1 MSGKKR
7 DLHPEE
13 KELWRRVAKTVTRR
27 RLPLPP
33 EDEPAAVKPA
43 ALKSNRSTTT
53 PSKKSIAP
61 PAKPKAAAPQPL
73 ADRGAERR
81 VRRGQV
87 EIEAKL
93 DLHGHTQDEAVAALT
108 RFLVSAQKRGARTVL
123 VVTGWGRGGEGVLKR
138 RLPDWLNSREL
149 KPLVT
154 GFAQAHRAHGGAGAF
169 YVFVKRAA

>member
-33 EDEPAAVKPA
+33 EDETPAAKAQTRPTRSKPTAVKK
-43 ALKSNRSTTT
+43 LTE
-53 PSKKSIAP
+53 P
-61 PAKPKAAAPQPL
+61 PAKSKAPAPKLL
-73 ADRGAERR
+73 ADRGGERR

-93 DLHGHTQDEAVAALT
+93 DLHGYTQDGALEALT
-108 RFLVSAQKRGARTVL
+108 RFLSSAHKRGARTVL

-138 RLPDWLNSREL
+138 RLPDWLNSRDL

-154 GFAQAHRAHGGAGAF
+154 GFAQAHRTHGGAGAF
-169 YVFVKRAA
+169 YVFLKRLS